1 MHALAAAS
9 PASTGGLWPYL
20 AIFVLVAIGWAGVPA
35 IGGTVV
41 AGAAVLASQG
51 QLAIGAVLVVSVL
64 GTEAGGLAGYA
75 IGRRWGSA
83 IMDRPGRTLAR
94 RQRAVATGEAIYA
107 RWGRL
112 AVFFTPCMLSG
123 IAKMKYSQFVVWNL
137 AAGAVYVLSV
147 GPAAYGVGKVAT
159 GDRSLDTLGAV
170 IAGVAVGAVAVIIVG
185 RYYRRVRRAHS
196 LGGQP
201 ATDQPPSTFT

>member
-64 GTEAGGLAGYA
+64 GTEAGGLRRLRHRPPVGPRDHGPARPYA
-75 IGRRWGSA
+75 
-83 IMDRPGRTLAR
+83 
-94 RQRAVATGEAIYA
+94 
-107 RWGRL
+107 
-112 AVFFTPCMLSG
+112 
-123 IAKMKYSQFVVWNL
+123 
-137 AAGAVYVLSV
+137 
-147 GPAAYGVGKVAT
+147 GPAA
-159 GDRSLDTLGAV
+159 
-170 IAGVAVGAVAVIIVG
+170 AGG
-185 RYYRRVRRAHS
+185 RHR
-196 LGGQP
+196 
-201 ATDQPPSTFT
+201 